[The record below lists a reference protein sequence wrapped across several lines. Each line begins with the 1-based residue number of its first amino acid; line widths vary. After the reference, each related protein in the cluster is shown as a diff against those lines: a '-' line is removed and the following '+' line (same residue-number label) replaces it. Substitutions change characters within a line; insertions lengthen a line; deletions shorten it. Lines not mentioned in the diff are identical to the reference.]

1 MDWVGPG
8 FPWLQMGHCEAVLG
22 NSADNYLSRL
32 LSVLSQGQACGQAL
46 LMSKFQVSP
55 VFLPDP
61 ANPQPAKRACLLHVE
76 PQDWDI
82 QSVSWPAHSPG
93 WVSAI
98 SLFLG
103 LLSGAQGLTRSLFFY
118 FHPVTCISFLKT
130 WSYRSPSAGFQ
141 FVFRKNYSV
150 YIDVFLMCS
159 WGYVNPIPS
168 YFAILISSHWRL
180 FFLHVYLFPFSVVN
194 PHLSTHYIHIFLQQF
209 FSVFIRQAVLKFFC

>member
-22 NSADNYLSRL
+22 NPADNYLSRL

-130 WSYRSPSAGFQ
+130 WSYRSSSAGFQ
-141 FVFRKNYSV
+141 FIFRKNYSI
-150 YIDVFLMCS
+150 YRCIFDVFLGICEPHTLWLRHLDLLPLKTILS
-159 WGYVNPIPS
+159 SCLFVSIFCCDPPS
-168 YFAILISSHWRL
+168 IHSLYPYF
-180 FFLHVYLFPFSVVN
+180 P
-194 PHLSTHYIHIFLQQF
+194 STIF
-209 FSVFIRQAVLKFFC
+209 